1 MTTVR
6 RSVKANSVTEP
17 FKDPRAPTE
26 SGPARSPDRAKTRR
40 VSPPSSHRA
49 IDARSNGTSAR
60 TCSLANSKTSSML
73 RLVLTAATMRLTVS
87 NCSFASPKYSTSAR
101 RRSNSVSDVRSNSVS
116 GVRFLLASDIL
127 RLASLLVSLDD
138 SERRGEEVELLA
150 QTVLQEALEGEVQA
164 PFAARREDDEGGR
177 AHGDLRDVLHV
188 QARLAALH
196 GRGRGRRA
204 TRRHDALEECVQLR
218 GRDSTVARLV
228 RAQRERQ
235 YSLGA
240 LPRERRGRDDRC
252 PLKKLHLGAQAAFEL
267 RRGVRVFVRERVPL
281 VDGDDDRAAGL
292 DRVARDV
299 RVQSRH

>member
-6 RSVKANSVTEP
+6 RSVNASSVTEP
-17 FKDPRAPTE
+17 FKGPRAPTE

-73 RLVLTAATMRLTVS
+73 RLVLTAAAMRLTVS

-116 GVRFLLASDIL
+116 GVGFLLASDIL

-150 QTVLQEALEGEVQA
+150 QTVLQEALEGEVKA
-164 PFAARREDDEGGR
+164 RLATRREDDEGGGPH
-177 AHGDLRDVLHV
+177 ANLRDVLHV
-188 QARLAALH
+188 QPRLPSTH
-196 GRGRGRRA
+196 RRGRGRRTA
-204 TRRHDALEECVQLR
+204 RSHDA
-218 GRDSTVARLV
+218 
-228 RAQRERQ
+228 RE
-235 YSLGA
+235 
-240 LPRERRGRDDRC
+240 
-252 PLKKLHLGAQAAFEL
+252 
-267 RRGVRVFVRERVPL
+267 
-281 VDGDDDRAAGL
+281 
-292 DRVARDV
+292 
-299 RVQSRH
+299 